1 LGIPERLAIRDM
13 VPRPQR
19 DWDRNVVRLFIIRSI
34 MTVLASLCAATS
46 VAIGAI
52 YMFAAG
58 APERYIA
65 TNAAALMVGVVAASV
80 MRRVPVRD
88 HRVAGAS
95 TVAIGLLLLTT
106 AFYGIHLE
114 GASRWI
120 RVAGM
125 SLQPSLILLPLAMVH
140 FARERGWLSSI
151 GLVIASI
158 GLAMQPDRAMAG
170 TLALGLAALFLHRR
184 EPPVTVAL
192 AAAVGAFAAT
202 LLSADV
208 VAPASFV
215 EQVVQAAFAFHALAG
230 LAIVTGLATML
241 VPAAAQG
248 ARSQDREVFA
258 MFGATWLAVIAFAF
272 AGSYPTPL
280 VGYGSSAI
288 LGYCLSAAVL
298 STHLSHADFLPRKH
312 AAQVH

>member
-1 LGIPERLAIRDM
+1 
-13 VPRPQR
+13 
-19 DWDRNVVRLFIIRSI
+19 
-34 MTVLASLCAATS
+34 MTVLTSLCAATS
-46 VAIGAI
+46 VSIGAI

-80 MRRVPVRD
+80 MRRVSVRD
-88 HRVAGAS
+88 HGLRGS
-95 TVAIGLLLLTT
+95 TVAIGLLLLAT
-106 AFYGIHLE
+106 AVYGIHLE

-140 FARERGWLSSI
+140 FARERRWLSSI

-170 TLALGLAALFLHRR
+170 TLALGLTALFLHRR
-184 EPPVTVAL
+184 EPPVTIAL
-192 AAAVGAFAAT
+192 AAAIGGFAAT

-230 LAIVTGLATML
+230 LAIVSGLATML
-241 VPAAAQG
+241 VPAVAQG

-272 AGSYPTPL
+272 AGNYPTPL

-298 STHLSHADFLPRKH
+298 STHPGVENSEPGRLLRIREL
-312 AAQVH
+312 